1 MITIFLND
9 KKQTIPAE
17 LNLYD
22 FLMQN
27 KLLKEYSAVT
37 VNNILVLRNDL
48 RETFLHS
55 NYCVDFFITMHG
67 VCGLSLF

>member
-55 NYCVDFFITMHG
+55 NDCVDILIPMQG
-67 VCGLSLF
+67 G